1 MSSVLFDIPGPKA
14 RARHRLIMIV
24 SVVLTLL
31 ALWWALSR
39 FAAKGN
45 LEAAKWTPFL
55 TADISVNYLIPGLL
69 NTLQAAAI
77 SVVLT
82 GAFGLLFGIGR
93 LSENAVIRWIS
104 TVIVEF
110 FRSVPVLVMM
120 VAAFGLFSFNRV
132 FEASINPLAAVI
144 TGLTLYNGSVVAEL
158 LRSGVGGLP
167 KGQSEAGLAIG
178 LTRSQTLRSILLP
191 QAITAMLPALVSQLV
206 VILKDTALGA
216 IITYPEL
223 LTTFSQIGSYK
234 SNPVP
239 ALIVIALIF
248 IAINYLL
255 TTAAAKIE
263 SRLRDKGRAT
273 IAKGTIGP
281 PNPVD
286 LKPVEEAL
294 IAADENVLH
303 ERYRTPDK

>member
-14 RARHRLIMIV
+14 KARHRIIAV
-24 SVVLTLL
+24 VTAVLTLAAVGWMVL
-31 ALWWALSR
+31 R
-39 FAAKGN
+39 FKEKGN
-45 LEAAKWTPFL
+45 LDADKWTPFL
-55 TADISVNYLIPGLL
+55 TADIWVNYLIPGLL
-69 NTLQAAAI
+69 NTIKAALLSMLLAGI
-77 SVVLT
+77 
-82 GAFGLLFGIGR
+82 FGLVFGLGR
-93 LSENAVIRWIS
+93 LSDNKAIRAVS

-120 VAAFGLFSFNRV
+120 VASFGLYSVNKV
-132 FEASINPLAAVI
+132 FIPEINPLAAVV

-216 IITYPEL
+216 IITFPETL
-223 LTTFSQIGSYK
+223 NTFKQIGSYK

-239 ALIVIALIF
+239 ALIVIAVIF
-248 IAINYLL
+248 IVINYAL
-255 TTAAAKIE
+255 TSLASKVE
-263 SRLRDKGRAT
+263 SSLRDRGRAT

-281 PNPVD
+281 PNALD
-286 LKPVEEAL
+286 LQPVEDAL
-294 IAADENVLH
+294 ILADEKVLH
-303 ERYRTPDK
+303 QRYHKPE

>member
-14 RARHRLIMIV
+14 KARHRVIAV
-24 SVVLTLL
+24 VTAVLTLAAVGWMVL
-31 ALWWALSR
+31 R
-39 FAAKGN
+39 FKEKGN
-45 LEAAKWTPFL
+45 LDADKWTPFL
-55 TADISVNYLIPGLL
+55 TADIWVNYLIPGLL
-69 NTLQAAAI
+69 NTIKAALLSMLLAGI
-77 SVVLT
+77 
-82 GAFGLLFGIGR
+82 FGLVFGLGR
-93 LSENAVIRWIS
+93 LSDNKAIRAVS

-120 VAAFGLFSFNRV
+120 VASFGLYSVNKV
-132 FEASINPLAAVI
+132 FIPEINPLAAVV

-216 IITYPEL
+216 IITFPETL
-223 LTTFSQIGSYK
+223 NTFKQIGSYK

-239 ALIVIALIF
+239 ALIVIAVIF
-248 IAINYLL
+248 IVINYAL
-255 TTAAAKIE
+255 TSLASKVE
-263 SRLRDKGRAT
+263 SSLRDRGRAT

-281 PNPVD
+281 PNALD
-286 LKPVEEAL
+286 LQPVEDAL
-294 IAADENVLH
+294 ILADEKVLH
-303 ERYRTPDK
+303 QRYHKPE

>member
-14 RARHRLIMIV
+14 KARHRIIAIV
-24 SVVLTLL
+24 TAVLTLA
-31 ALWWALSR
+31 ALGWMLMR
-39 FAAKGN
+39 FKEKGN
-45 LEAAKWTPFL
+45 LDADKWTPFL
-55 TADISVNYLIPGLL
+55 TADIWVNYLIPGLL
-69 NTLQAAAI
+69 NTIKAALL
-77 SVVLT
+77 SMVLA
-82 GAFGLLFGIGR
+82 GLFGLVFGLGR
-93 LSENAVIRWIS
+93 LSDNKAIRAVS

-120 VAAFGLFSFNRV
+120 VASFGLYSVNKV
-132 FEASINPLAAVI
+132 FVPEINPLAAVV
-144 TGLTLYNGSVVAEL
+144 TGLTLYNGAVVAEL

-216 IITYPEL
+216 IITFPETL
-223 LTTFSQIGSYK
+223 NTFKQIGSYK

-248 IAINYLL
+248 IVINYAL
-255 TTAAAKIE
+255 TSLASKVE
-263 SRLRDKGRAT
+263 SSLRDRGRAT
-273 IAKGTIGP
+273 IAKGTLGP
-281 PNPVD
+281 PNALD
-286 LKPVEEAL
+286 LQPMEDAL
-294 IAADENVLH
+294 IHADEKVLQQ
-303 ERYRTPDK
+303 RYHKPE

>member
-14 RARHRLIMIV
+14 KARHRIIAIV
-24 SVVLTLL
+24 TAVLTLA
-31 ALWWALSR
+31 ALGWMLMR
-39 FAAKGN
+39 FKEKGN
-45 LEAAKWTPFL
+45 LDADKWTPFL
-55 TADISVNYLIPGLL
+55 TADIWVNYLIPGLL
-69 NTLQAAAI
+69 NTIKAALL
-77 SVVLT
+77 SMVLA
-82 GAFGLLFGIGR
+82 GLFGLVFGLGR
-93 LSENAVIRWIS
+93 LSDKKAIRAVS

-120 VAAFGLFSFNRV
+120 VASFGLYSVNKV
-132 FEASINPLAAVI
+132 FVPEINPLAAVV
-144 TGLTLYNGSVVAEL
+144 TGLTLYNGAVVAEL

-216 IITYPEL
+216 IITFPETL
-223 LTTFSQIGSYK
+223 NTFKQIGSYK

-248 IAINYLL
+248 IVINYAL
-255 TTAAAKIE
+255 TSLASKVE
-263 SRLRDKGRAT
+263 SSLRDRGRAT
-273 IAKGTIGP
+273 IAKGTLGP
-281 PNPVD
+281 PNALD
-286 LKPVEEAL
+286 LQPMEDAL
-294 IAADENVLH
+294 IHADEKVLQQ
-303 ERYRTPDK
+303 RYHKPE

>member
-14 RARHRLIMIV
+14 KARHRIIAIV
-24 SVVLTLL
+24 TGVLTLA
-31 ALWWALSR
+31 ALGWMLMR
-39 FAAKGN
+39 FKEKGN
-45 LEAAKWTPFL
+45 LDADKWTPFL
-55 TADISVNYLIPGLL
+55 TADIWVNYLLPGLL
-69 NTLQAAAI
+69 NTIKAALLSMLLAG
-77 SVVLT
+77 L
-82 GAFGLLFGIGR
+82 FGLMFGLGR
-93 LSENAVIRWIS
+93 LSDNKAIRAVS

-120 VAAFGLFSFNRV
+120 VASFGLYSVNKV
-132 FEASINPLAAVI
+132 FVPEINPLAAVV
-144 TGLTLYNGSVVAEL
+144 TGLTLYNGAVVAEL

-216 IITYPEL
+216 IITFPETL
-223 LTTFSQIGSYK
+223 NTFKQIGSYK

-248 IAINYLL
+248 IVINYAL
-255 TTAAAKIE
+255 TSLASKVE
-263 SRLRDKGRAT
+263 SSLRDRGRAT
-273 IAKGTIGP
+273 IAKGTLGP
-281 PNPVD
+281 PNALD
-286 LKPVEEAL
+286 LQPMEDAL
-294 IAADENVLH
+294 IHADEQVLQQ
-303 ERYRTPDK
+303 RYHKPE

>member
-14 RARHRLIMIV
+14 KARHRIIAIV
-24 SVVLTLL
+24 TAVLTLA
-31 ALWWALSR
+31 ALGWMLMR
-39 FAAKGN
+39 FKEKGN
-45 LEAAKWTPFL
+45 LDADKWTPFL
-55 TADISVNYLIPGLL
+55 TADIWVNYLLPGLL
-69 NTLQAAAI
+69 NTIKAALLSMLLAG
-77 SVVLT
+77 L
-82 GAFGLLFGIGR
+82 FGLMFGLGR
-93 LSENAVIRWIS
+93 LSDNKAIRAVS

-120 VAAFGLFSFNRV
+120 VASFGLYSVNKV
-132 FEASINPLAAVI
+132 FVPEINPLAAVV
-144 TGLTLYNGSVVAEL
+144 TGLTLYNGAVVAEL

-216 IITYPEL
+216 IITFPETL
-223 LTTFSQIGSYK
+223 NTFKQIGSYK

-248 IAINYLL
+248 IVINYAL
-255 TTAAAKIE
+255 TSLASKVE
-263 SRLRDKGRAT
+263 SSLRDRGRAT
-273 IAKGTIGP
+273 IAKGTLGP
-281 PNPVD
+281 PNALD
-286 LKPVEEAL
+286 LQPMEDAL
-294 IAADENVLH
+294 IHADEKVLQQ
-303 ERYRTPDK
+303 RYHKPE